1 MFCSLDCRVRVSLE
15 WKDSNMGVVAFVAPL
30 LPGKAEDH
38 RQFCEELVGTRR
50 EEYEASRQRLGIT
63 REAAWHQETPAG
75 TVSVICLEADDP
87 GSAMQGMGTSSDPFD
102 EWFRERVRDIHGVDL
117 ASPPPP
123 PEQVLDYKA

>member
-1 MFCSLDCRVRVSLE
+1 
-15 WKDSNMGVVAFVAPL
+15 MGVVAFVAPL

-38 RQFCEELVGTRR
+38 RQLCEELVGARR

-63 REAAWHQETPAG
+63 REAAWHQGTPAG

-87 GSAMQGMGTSSDPFD
+87 GFAMQGMGTSSDPFD